1 MNKPAMTA
9 RRRER
14 GITLVTAL
22 IMLVLLTLIALTT
35 FNVGKSNLQIVSN
48 MQQRDEATAAAR
60 EVLEEVISTTR
71 FSETPDHVLNKPCG
85 EANERCV
92 DTNGDG
98 TDDVRVKLTPRPKC
112 VKAPAIRNTQLDLA
126 KEEDLVCSM
135 GSTQSFGVTGA
146 VDGNSACADSVWEI
160 NAVATDMETEAEV
173 QVTQGVAVRVARDD
187 VTNNCPTT

>member
-1 MNKPAMTA
+1 MKKTA
-9 RRRER
+9 ITPPRRER

-60 EVLEEVISTTR
+60 EVLEEAISTTR
-71 FSETPDHVLNKPCG
+71 FSETPDHVLARPCG
-85 EANERCV
+85 EANTRCV

-98 TDDVRVKLTPRPKC
+98 ADDVRVRITPRPKC
-112 VKAPAIRNTQLDLA
+112 VKAPAIRNTALDLS
-126 KEEDLVCSM
+126 KDEDLVCSM
-135 GSTQSFGVTGA
+135 GSTQSFGVSGA
-146 VDGNSACADSVWEI
+146 VDGNSACADSVWEL
-160 NAVATDMETEAEV
+160 NAAATDLETEAKV

>member
-1 MNKPAMTA
+1 MMYP
-9 RRRER
+9 RRDS

-22 IMLVLLTLIALTT
+22 VMLVLLTLIALTT

-48 MQQRDEATAAAR
+48 MQQRDEAAAAAR
-60 EVLEEVISTTR
+60 EVIEEAISTTR
-71 FSETPDHVLNKPCG
+71 FSETPDHVLASPCG
-85 EANERCV
+85 QANERCV

-98 TDDVRVKLTPRPKC
+98 ADDVRVKIAPSPRC
-112 VKAPAIRNTQLDLA
+112 VKAPMIRNTALDLA
-126 KEEDLVCSM
+126 REEDQVCSM
-135 GSTQSFGVTGA
+135 GAAQSFGVAGS

-173 QVTQGVAVRVARDD
+173 QVNQGVSVRIARDD

>member
-1 MNKPAMTA
+1 MMKSATTM

-48 MQQRDEATAAAR
+48 MQQRDEAAAAAR
-60 EVLEEVISTTR
+60 EVLEEAISTPR
-71 FSETPDHVLNKPCG
+71 FSETPNAVLNKPCG
-85 EANERCV
+85 EANTRCV

-98 TDDVRVKLTPRPKC
+98 TDDVRVKIAPRPKC

-135 GSTQSFGVTGA
+135 GSTQSFGVAGA

-160 NAVATDMETEAEV
+160 NAVATDVETEAEV